1 MKALLSNF
9 KGYYKQLILGPFFK
23 LLEAILE
30 LMVPLLMADIID
42 VGIAGGDGRYVITHG
57 LMMLG
62 RGAVGLGCAL
72 ICQYYAA
79 VCAQGFGRSLRKQL
93 FRRVF
98 SLSRAEYGT
107 VGADT
112 LITRL
117 TSDVNQVQTGVN
129 MSIRLAVR
137 APFLTV
143 GSIVMALSINWR
155 IGLIFLLSTP
165 LIVAVLYVIMNRTV
179 PLYGGIQ
186 KGQDRISRLAGEN
199 LEGVRVIRAF
209 SKQQAEVDT
218 FGAAGDEL
226 AALTVRVGKI
236 SAALNPITMVIVNL
250 AIVAIVWCGA
260 QFADVGFIAQGEII
274 ALVNYMNQ
282 TLLALIV
289 LANIIVIITR
299 AIASAK
305 RVAEVLDL
313 EPSMSAPAGS
323 KPAVAGAARL
333 ACEQASFCYPGGG
346 DAALEEIS
354 FSLRPGET
362 LGVIGGTG
370 CGKTT
375 LVRLLTREYDVT
387 GGRVLV
393 DGVDVKDYTLRGL
406 AAKFGVVPQT
416 ARLFGG
422 TIRSNL
428 KLGCEHA
435 SDEALWRALET
446 AQGAQFVREKPAG
459 LDTVVEEGGKNFSGG
474 QKQRLTIARALA
486 KEPEILILDDSAS
499 ALDYATDAA
508 LRKALKTDTA
518 EMTVVMISQRASTIK
533 NADQILVLDDGRQCG
548 LGTHAELLQ
557 NCEVYREICRSQGI
571 GEVSA

>member
-42 VGIAGGDGRYVITHG
+42 VGIARGDGRYVITHG

-62 RGAVGLGCAL
+62 LGAVGLGCAL

-98 SLSRAEYGT
+98 SLSRAEYGA
-107 VGADT
+107 VGTDT

-155 IGLIFLLSTP
+155 IGLVFLVSTP
-165 LIVAVLYVIMNRTV
+165 LIVAVLYFIMNRTV

-236 SAALNPITMVIVNL
+236 SAALNPITMVVVNL

-260 QFADVGFIAQGEII
+260 QFADVGRIAQGEII

-299 AIASAK
+299 AIASAR

-313 EPSMSAPAGS
+313 ESGMPVPADS

-333 ACEQASFCYPGGG
+333 ACEQVGFCYPGGG
-346 DAALEEIS
+346 DAALEDVS
-354 FSLRPGET
+354 FSLKPGET

-375 LVRLLTREYDVT
+375 LVRLLTREYDAT
-387 GGRVLV
+387 KGRVLV

-428 KLGCEHA
+428 KLGCEDA
-435 SDEALWRALET
+435 ADEALWRALET
-446 AQGAQFVREKPAG
+446 AQGAQFVREKPEG
-459 LDTVVEEGGKNFSGG
+459 LDTAVEEGGKNFSGG

-518 EMTVVMISQRASTIK
+518 DMTVVMISQRASTIK

-548 LGTHAELLQ
+548 LGTHEELLQ
-557 NCEVYREICRSQGI
+557 SCEVYREICRSQGI

>member
-62 RGAVGLGCAL
+62 LGAVGLGCAL

>member
-1 MKALLSNF
+1 MLSNF
-9 KGYYKQLILGPFFK
+9 KGYYKQLVLGPFFK

-30 LMVPLLMADIID
+30 LLVPLLMADIID
-42 VGIAGGDGRYVITHG
+42 VGIAGGDGRYVLTHG
-57 LMMLG
+57 AMMLG
-62 RGAVGLGCAL
+62 LGAVGLACAL

-93 FRRVF
+93 FRKVF
-98 SLSRAEYGT
+98 SLSRAEYGA
-107 VGADT
+107 VGTDT

-155 IGLIFLLSTP
+155 IGLIFLVSTP
-165 LIVAVLYVIMNRTV
+165 LIVAVLYVIMQRTV

-218 FGAAGDEL
+218 FRAAGDEL

-260 QFADVGFIAQGEII
+260 RFADVGLIAQGEII

-313 EPSMSAPAGS
+313 EATMAAPAEG
-323 KPAVAGAARL
+323 KPAVAGAPRL
-333 ACEQASFCYPGGG
+333 ICEHVGFCYPGGG
-346 DAALEEIS
+346 DAALEDVS

-387 GGRVLV
+387 QGRVLV
-393 DGVDVKDYTLRGL
+393 DGVDVKDYTLGGL

-435 SDEALWRALET
+435 ADEALWRALET
-446 AQGAQFVREKPAG
+446 AQGAQFVREKPEG
-459 LDTVVEEGGKNFSGG
+459 LDTVVEEGGKNLSGG

-486 KEPEILILDDSAS
+486 KQPDILILDDSAS

-508 LRKALKTDTA
+508 LRRALKTDTA
-518 EMTVVMISQRASTIK
+518 DMTVVMISQRASTIK
-533 NADQILVLDDGRQCG
+533 NADRILVLDDGRQCG

-557 NCEVYREICRSQGI
+557 SCEVYREICRSQGI